1 MPLFDDDELARME
14 QSLAGRGAAARGARP
29 GAGGVVLVLLA
40 AVAIGA
46 VVLLALR
53 GRTPG
58 RDAAAASESAP
69 AGPSLAARAARNAA
83 GRPAGSPTAA
93 IDPDGPRRL
102 DPDVDAE
109 AESRR
114 RFEERRAQLAA
125 TRPSARDAGAGR
137 RAADRE
143 RAQSWWRRH
152 GGSFDALD
160 GAAARVVDPATT
172 RIDVACGE
180 YVRTFDELLGTD
192 VRPAPTD
199 GLATAVQRYFFF
211 HSNAVASC
219 RANRFRDAENQLA
232 TWAGAARSLESA
244 VAEALAP

>member
-1 MPLFDDDELARME
+1 ME

-53 GRTPG
+53 GRAPG
-58 RDAAAASESAP
+58 RDAGAAAESAP
-69 AGPSLAARAARNAA
+69 AGPSLASRAARDAA
-83 GRPAGSPTAA
+83 GRPAGSPAA
-93 IDPDGPRRL
+93 VDPDGPRRL

>member
-1 MPLFDDDELARME
+1 VRWCCSPC
-14 QSLAGRGAAARGARP
+14 AAARP
-29 GAGGVVLVLLA
+29 GATPARLA
-40 AVAIGA
+40 RA
-46 VVLLALR
+46 R
-53 GRTPG
+53 PPG
-58 RDAAAASESAP
+58 RAWPRARRATPP
-69 AGPSLAARAARNAA
+69 AG
-83 GRPAGSPTAA
+83 
-93 IDPDGPRRL
+93 RRR
-102 DPDVDAE
+102 DVDAE

-180 YVRTFDELLGTD
+180 YVRTFDELLATD

-199 GLATAVQRYFFF
+199 GLATAVQSYFFF

-219 RANRFRDAENQLA
+219 RAHRFRDAENQLA